1 MQYDMLLVGVTFAIA
16 IIALFIAVYILIR
29 LKKVPGVWQVG
40 LLFVMEFVY
49 SFGYA
54 LELAGKNLSSKM
66 AAIHIEYIA
75 IPFIAV
81 TWVYVSKKFND
92 ANYSAKLRNY
102 IWLLIVPVIV
112 LISVQISYYT
122 GFDLYYES
130 EYLETITLFGS
141 QLLTVTLVKGPIYY
155 LHTIQGTLLTAYV
168 VYIYVKTFIKSK
180 GIQKKQAFIL
190 ACCAIVGTVASAIPL
205 FSPLT
210 AGIDTALYMIVAI
223 GFVIL
228 YTMFKY
234 EMFDLKPSAYLAA
247 FEITSNPII
256 VLDDK
261 YEVVSWN
268 KAASM
273 FSGNKIPICYH
284 IKMRD
289 LFFNK
294 ELIRAVKD
302 NATFSFK
309 IGSKHYVLEPI
320 PLENKAKHING
331 YLLKF
336 NEVTG
341 YMQKIEKLDYQA
353 SHDELTKILN
363 RRAFHERATHFLEE
377 ELANG
382 VPFSMIMIDLD
393 DFKKINDTYGHTVGD
408 HVLSDIGALIGSA
421 LPENG
426 LFCRYGGEE
435 FMILLPSCDAQNS
448 NLISE
453 SIRILVMKNTFI
465 YEDIHI
471 KIQIS
476 LGVYNYQSGD
486 TGEVYDYVKLADE
499 ALYVSKRTGKNKAT
513 SFPQK
518 RNGTDKQI

>member
-1 MQYDMLLVGVTFAIA
+1 MQFDMLLVGVTIAIA
-16 IIALFIAVYILIR
+16 IIALIIAVYIFIKFKKIR
-29 LKKVPGVWQVG
+29 GVWQVG

-54 LELAGKNLSSKM
+54 LELSGKNLSAKM
-66 AAIHIEYIA
+66 AAIHFEYIA

-102 IWLLIVPVIV
+102 ILLLIIPVIV

-130 EYLETITLFGS
+130 QYLETITLFGS
-141 QLLTVTLVKGPIYY
+141 QILTVTLAKGPIYY

-168 VYIYVKTFIKSK
+168 VYIYVKTYLKSK

-190 ACCAIVGTVASAIPL
+190 ACCAIFATVASAIPL
-205 FSPLT
+205 FSPVT

-223 GFVIL
+223 GFIIL

-234 EMFDLKPSAYLAA
+234 EMFDLKPSAYLSA
-247 FEITSNPII
+247 FEITTNPII
-256 VLDDK
+256 ILDDK

-268 KAASM
+268 GAATT
-273 FSGNKIPICYH
+273 FSGNKIAIRYH
-284 IKMRD
+284 MKMEE
-289 LFFNK
+289 LFINK
-294 ELIRAVKD
+294 ELRLAIKD
-302 NATFSFK
+302 QATFSFK
-309 IGSKHYVLEPI
+309 KGAKHYVLEPI
-320 PLENKAKHING
+320 PLESKTKHING

-336 NEVTG
+336 NEITG
-341 YMQKIEKLDYQA
+341 YMEKIEKLDYQA

-363 RRAFHERATHFLEE
+363 RRAFHERATHFLEDE
-377 ELANG
+377 ESNSF
-382 VPFSMIMIDLD
+382 PFSMIMIDLD
-393 DFKKINDTYGHTVGD
+393 DFKNVNDTYGHAFGD
-408 HVLSDIGALIGSA
+408 YVLADIVALIGSS
-421 LPENG
+421 LPENS

-435 FMILLPSCDAQNS
+435 FLIMLPSCDAQTANS
-448 NLISE
+448 ISE
-453 SIRILVMKNTFI
+453 SIRVLVMNNNFV
-465 YEDIHI
+465 YESILI

-499 ALYVSKRTGKNKAT
+499 ALYVSKRTGKNKVT
-513 SFPQK
+513 SLPTK
-518 RNGTDKQI
+518 RNETNEQI